1 MELGCREKHDPNQEP
16 ERVKIGERNLLHVFR
31 RAVLVVALLVLGS
44 ATRSGYSQSRESGSE
59 DRPSLWVGAGASF
72 YHVEYGQQNL
82 VGLTALFDADSAR
95 RIGIEGEGRWLE
107 FHNFANVHSESYLV
121 GPRYH
126 FDMNRFQPY
135 VKGMVG
141 FGDFNFPYN
150 YASGTYFVVGAGG
163 GVDYRLSYR
172 WSVRV
177 DAEYQNWPQF
187 TFGSMNSVGISS
199 GIRYK
204 IF

>member
-1 MELGCREKHDPNQEP
+1 M
-16 ERVKIGERNLLHVFR
+16 KIGERNVLHDCRRLL
-31 RAVLVVALLVLGS
+31 LVVALLVLGYNAPS
-44 ATRSGYSQSRESGSE
+44 ASGQSRESGTE
-59 DRPSLWVGAGASF
+59 DHPSLWVGGGASL
-72 YHVEYGQQNL
+72 YSVQYGHQKL

-95 RIGIEGEGRWLE
+95 GFGIEGEGQWLE
-107 FHNFANVHSESYLV
+107 FHNFANVHSESYLI

-126 FDMNRFQPY
+126 FGMNRVQPY

-141 FGDFNFPYN
+141 FGKFNFPYN
-150 YASGTYFVVGAGG
+150 YASGTYFVVAAGG

-187 TFGSMNSVGISS
+187 TFGSMNSLGISS